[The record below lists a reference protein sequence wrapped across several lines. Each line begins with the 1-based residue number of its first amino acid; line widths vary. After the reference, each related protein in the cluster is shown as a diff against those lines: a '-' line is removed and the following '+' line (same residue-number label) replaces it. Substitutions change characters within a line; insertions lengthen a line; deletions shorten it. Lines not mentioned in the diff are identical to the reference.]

1 MVTKA
6 FSTISQG
13 NIYGSNVNITKLE
26 CTGHI
31 QKRMGR
37 QLMNLVSQHK
47 NEVFIVDKD
56 GKWLKGKKVANR
68 SRSEKLYCGLGDR
81 GRLTAKAIKSMQG
94 HYGAAIRSNDNL
106 RKMKEDIWKIFNHR
120 KGDHKNCPSWCS
132 STRSDLEKA
141 NKSRLPFFC
150 ELMKPSFERLADDFL
165 LSKCLHGGTQN
176 ANEAFHHLI
185 WSECPKEAFCG
196 RRRIELAVVAE
207 TTVFNERQHG
217 TVDIFKAMGLTVG
230 HHHVTY
236 AAKTDHKCSIQA
248 EHAIQDKT
256 KSIRQS
262 RNVEKWFGRLCCW
275 NF

>member
-26 CTGHI
+26 CTGNI

-37 QLMNLVSQHK
+37 QLMNLVSHHK

-56 GKWLKGKKVANR
+56 GKRLKR
-68 SRSEKLYCGLGDR
+68 KLLTRVEVKSSIVGSD
-81 GRLTAKAIKSMQG
+81 RLTAKAIKVMQG

-106 RKMKEDIWKIFNHR
+106 RKMKEDTWKIFNHR

-132 STRSDLEKA
+132 STRGDFVKA
-141 NKSRLPFFC
+141 NNSRLPFFC
-150 ELMKPSFERLADDFL
+150 EQIKPSFERLADDFL

-185 WSECPKEAFCG
+185 WSKCPKEAFCG
-196 RRRIELAVVAE
+196 RRRIELAVAAE
-207 TTVFNERQHG
+207 TTVFNERQHDI
-217 TVDIFKAMGLTVG
+217 VDMFKAIGLTVG

-236 AAKTDHKCSIQA
+236 AAKTDHKCSIRA

-262 RNVEKWFGRLCCW
+262 RNVGNGSGGYAAGAFD
-275 NF
+275 